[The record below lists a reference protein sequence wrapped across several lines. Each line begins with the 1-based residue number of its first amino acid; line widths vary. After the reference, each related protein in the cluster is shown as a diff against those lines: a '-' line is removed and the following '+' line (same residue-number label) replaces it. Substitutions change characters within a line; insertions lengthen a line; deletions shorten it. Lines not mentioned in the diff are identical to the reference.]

1 MSAFKQQFSAQLQTH
16 APAFP
21 AEPRVSPTFDQLAG
35 SLKPAIQQLIT
46 PLQASLNQE
55 FEVLRE
61 TIRQGE
67 GQLRVGQEEIEG
79 RLEELKRNMREVV
92 ERQRAGIDQVKSVV
106 QGDMEDEEM
115 KGEMAR
121 LEEVTKMRMDEVRE
135 YEQKVIKAKVEL
147 SEVRYGNGQLTF
159 NIRNLK
165 LYPLSNLHLAIYTS
179 SSPSQSLPISS
190 LLSASASLTLSLPI
204 SLSAEN
210 LYFAQVQWQD
220 RPLSTQELVS
230 F

>member
-1 MSAFKQQFSAQLQTH
+1 
-16 APAFP
+16 
-21 AEPRVSPTFDQLAG
+21 
-35 SLKPAIQQLIT
+35 
-46 PLQASLNQE
+46 
-55 FEVLRE
+55 
-61 TIRQGE
+61 
-67 GQLRVGQEEIEG
+67 
-79 RLEELKRNMREVV
+79 
-92 ERQRAGIDQVKSVV
+92 
-106 QGDMEDEEM
+106 
-115 KGEMAR
+115 MAR

-135 YEQKVIKAKVEL
+135 YEQKIIKAKVEL
-147 SEVRYGNGQLTF
+147 SEVRYGNGQMTF